1 MSCSRKATNI
11 RNQYSRFP
19 CYAAPAPKEEL
30 VRVMLGW
37 DGDVCDVNGKLWFV
51 DLPSFE
57 IAKFVY
63 IEYYSE
69 SKLFNGCP
77 HV

>member
-1 MSCSRKATNI
+1 
-11 RNQYSRFP
+11 
-19 CYAAPAPKEEL
+19 
-30 VRVMLGW
+30 MLGW